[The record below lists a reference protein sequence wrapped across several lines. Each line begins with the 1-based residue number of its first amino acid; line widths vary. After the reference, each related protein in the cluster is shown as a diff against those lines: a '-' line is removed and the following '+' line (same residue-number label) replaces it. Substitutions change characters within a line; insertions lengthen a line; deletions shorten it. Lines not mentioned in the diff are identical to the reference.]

1 MAYTIYRAISTAYKK
16 NGLAAAQQKYRNYFI
31 KKDIYDEWQETV
43 DMMLIADGLEGC
55 IVEA

>member
-1 MAYTIYRAISTAYKK
+1 MAYTIFRAISTAYKK

-31 KKDIYDEWQETV
+31 KKDIYDDYQESV
-43 DMMLIADGLEGC
+43 DLMLIGDGLEDC